1 MHTIRVIYRK
11 ISTSLCFCFRFV
23 TSTILH
29 FYRHLEEWI
38 ECDWSFY
45 ATKQKKLP
53 IKLVFINQF
62 PCILGFVILM
72 FYWKFRFMIHIL
84 FLVFNHCFILNM
96 KKINGLLK
104 RLKLHLLHS
113 FGISMNKSIEHMLCI
128 RMPKMIASYVY
139 KCKAIRKVVPFSKE
153 PIWILLTKCDNFCLI
168 KILGERFEQQCKIGP
183 LGKLT
188 LLRNWTFN

>member
-1 MHTIRVIYRK
+1 MCQSSVESKHVLLHTIRMIYRK

-29 FYRHLEEWI
+29 FYRHPEEWI

-62 PCILGFVILM
+62 PCILGFVIHM

-84 FLVFNHCFILNM
+84 FFVFNHC
-96 KKINGLLK
+96 
-104 RLKLHLLHS
+104 
-113 FGISMNKSIEHMLCI
+113 SI
-128 RMPKMIASYVY
+128 
-139 KCKAIRKVVPFSKE
+139 
-153 PIWILLTKCDNFCLI
+153 IWIKFMSCWNGWNCTSCIHSVFL
-168 KILGERFEQQCKIGP
+168 
-183 LGKLT
+183 
-188 LLRNWTFN
+188 WTRALNICFASECPRW